1 MVPLILHAYITRNTR
16 CGNQESYNVSESLLQ
31 LHHWDLTFSMMLGTT
46 MPILYYTVLSD
57 STLYKTPY
65 CLCPKLRSLL
75 FSGEL
80 VQTAISQETI
90 FPGNLPCLL
99 STSGPSPHS
108 LTGLPRLTGCLEYHC
123 CCHVFLV
130 PNKGITLLESTVA

>member
-1 MVPLILHAYITRNTR
+1 MAIRSHMYRNLYWNCTI
-16 CGNQESYNVSESLLQ
+16 GTL
-31 LHHWDLTFSMMLGTT
+31 FSMMLRRYHAH
-46 MPILYYTVLSD
+46 PYILSTTVLIVLND
-57 STLYKTPY
+57 STLYKIPY
-65 CLCPKLRSLL
+65 CLCPKLRALL

-80 VQTAISQETI
+80 VQTAVSQEAI
-90 FPGNLPCLL
+90 FPGNLPRLL

-108 LTGLPRLTGCLEYHC
+108 LTGLPQLTGGLEYHC